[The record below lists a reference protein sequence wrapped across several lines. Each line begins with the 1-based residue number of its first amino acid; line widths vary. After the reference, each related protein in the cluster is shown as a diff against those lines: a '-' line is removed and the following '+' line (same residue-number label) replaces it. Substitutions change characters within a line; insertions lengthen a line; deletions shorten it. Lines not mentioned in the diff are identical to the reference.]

1 MLVNQRRLVRT
12 IIEDLEHVRGQC
24 EARVGEPD
32 VRRLSAVLRRL
43 LIDNALQKAWTLL
56 GFEKE
61 PKLQAP
67 TLRPILK
74 TYPLKRVRLAWAG
87 GALAQGKGWGNVK
100 VAEMYSLEP
109 ESGVDVEDDPLA
121 TDGAGRP
128 WPELGLRHFMDEPSV
143 IVRGKKIPRRV
154 VLRFVANKMGGVHFD
169 KDVGKGSEAELY
181 RLLDE
186 HAWLGQGLDGRPI
199 LSCEVMSI
207 AQALVESAD
216 LAQLRDRY
224 DERRTRKRV

>member
-1 MLVNQRRLVRT
+1 MNQRRFVRT
-12 IIEDLEHVRGQC
+12 IIEDLEHVREQC
-24 EARVGEPD
+24 ESRVGEPD

-43 LIDNALQKAWTLL
+43 LIDSDLRKAWKLL

-67 TLRPILK
+67 TLGPLLK
-74 TYPLKRVRLAWAG
+74 TYPLKRVLLAWAG
-87 GALAQGKGWGNVK
+87 GALAQGQGSGNVK

-109 ESGVDVEDDPLA
+109 ESGVDVEDEPLPPME
-121 TDGAGRP
+121 RP
-128 WPELGLRHFMDEPSV
+128 WPELGLRRFMEEPSV

-154 VLRFVANKMGGVHFD
+154 VLKFVANKMGGAHFD
-169 KDVGKGSEAELY
+169 EDVGKGSEAELY

-186 HAWLGQGLDGRPI
+186 YAWLGQGLDGRPM